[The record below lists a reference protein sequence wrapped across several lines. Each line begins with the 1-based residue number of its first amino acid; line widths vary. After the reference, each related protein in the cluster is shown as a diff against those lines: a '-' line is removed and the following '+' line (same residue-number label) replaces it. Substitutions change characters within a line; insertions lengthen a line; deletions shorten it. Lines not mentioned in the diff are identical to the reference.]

1 MNVEGRI
8 PKQVQLTGGEQIT
21 IQTRP
26 TLWTYFHLIVFAVL
40 LSAISPLPLIFHI
53 LPILTLPLILIVLL
67 LWLYILFLYRT
78 RYHLF
83 VTNKRIIVFKKSLGI
98 SLDDIHLE
106 EVNDVKVDQ
115 GIIGRILNYGTVTLI
130 RSKFT
135 VMTSDPF
142 PGIRNPFD
150 VSGSIE
156 RAVASVK
163 KE

>member
-1 MNVEGRI
+1 MNVEKDL
-8 PKQVQLTGGEQIT
+8 PKQVQLTGGEQLF

-26 TLWTYFHLIVFAVL
+26 SLWLHFHLIISAVFLSVVSL
-40 LSAISPLPLIFHI
+40 LPAIFNI
-53 LPILTLPLILIVLL
+53 LLILTLPLILVALL
-67 LWLYILFLYRT
+67 LWLYFLYLYRT

-83 VTNKRIIVFKKSLGI
+83 VTNKRIIFFKKSLGVR
-98 SLDDIHLE
+98 LDDIHLE

-115 GIIGRILNYGTVTLI
+115 GIIGRILNYGTVTVI
-130 RSKFT
+130 RSRFT
-135 VMTSDPF
+135 VMTRDPF
-142 PGIRNPFD
+142 AGIRNPFD

>member
-1 MNVEGRI
+1 MNAQGNL
-8 PKQVQLTGGEQIT
+8 PKQVQLTGGEQILT
-21 IQTRP
+21 QTRP
-26 TLWTYFHLIVFAVL
+26 TLWNHFHLIVFAVL
-40 LSAISPLPLIFHI
+40 LSIISPLPLIFQV
-53 LPILTLPLILIVLL
+53 LPILTLPLILIALL
-67 LWLYILFLYRT
+67 LWLYILYLYRT

-83 VTNKRIIVFKKSLGI
+83 VTNKRIIFFKKSLGI
-98 SLDDIHLE
+98 RLDDIHLE

-115 GIIGRILNYGTVTLI
+115 GVIGRILNYGEVTVV

-156 RAVASVK
+156 KAVASVK